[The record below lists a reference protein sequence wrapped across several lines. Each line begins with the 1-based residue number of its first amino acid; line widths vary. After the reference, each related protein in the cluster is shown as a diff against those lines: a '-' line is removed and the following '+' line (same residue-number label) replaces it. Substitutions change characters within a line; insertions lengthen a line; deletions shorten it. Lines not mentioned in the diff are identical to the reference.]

1 MSEETWKCRRC
12 GEELTVKKVVFDY
25 LNMNF
30 SENLL
35 RCPKCGRVLIPR
47 ELAVGKMVDVETQL
61 EEK

>member
-1 MSEETWKCRRC
+1 MAEIWRCRRC
-12 GEELTVKKVVFDY
+12 GEALTEGKVVFDY

-35 RCPKCGRVLIPR
+35 RCPKCGRVLIPKD
-47 ELAVGKMVDVETQL
+47 LANGKMVQVESQL